1 MEQEINSEAAVV
13 SDDVQKLSVGSSLRA
28 ARENLG
34 LSIEDVV
41 AKIKLAPRQ
50 IIALEADDFQALP
63 ETAFL
68 RGFVRS
74 YARLLQLDEQP
85 LLDAL
90 PGTVSVAAELPRVD
104 ASYPSERSKYRQ
116 NLNLLIAALF
126 VAFLIAGFAIWQ
138 TSSPQETAV
147 PEEAALVSIALPDP
161 AQIQDASGVAESSAS
176 AVASVSAVV
185 SAPVVVQAAA
195 VSAVLSPAALPP
207 AAVAGQSAP
216 AALRLVFDK
225 EAWAEIKDKTGKTL
239 LKQLNQ
245 PGSELSVDGSAPFAM
260 VIGHATSVHLYYR
273 GRPVDMT
280 PYVSASSDVA
290 RLTLE

>member
-13 SDDVQKLSVGSSLRA
+13 SDDVEKLSVGGSLSA
-28 ARENLG
+28 ARVNLG

-50 IIALEADDFQALP
+50 IVALEADDFQALP

-90 PGTVSVAAELPRVD
+90 PGAVSVAAELPRVD

-126 VAFLIAGFAIWQ
+126 VALLIAGFAIWQ

-161 AQIQDASGVAESSAS
+161 AQIQDASGVPESSVS
-176 AVASVSAVV
+176 AVASA
-185 SAPVVVQAAA
+185 VVQAAA
-195 VSAVLSPAALPP
+195 VSAVLSPAALTP
-207 AAVAGQSAP
+207 AASSVTAQIALP
-216 AALRLVFDK
+216 AASLRLVFDK